1 MCEQGVK
8 RKRGDDGP
16 ARSSDLRPSR
26 WWSLVT
32 DKLTLAGSEPVSYIE
47 IEEEAVS
54 PARKAIVLETAW
66 PLVINGQ
73 HWLTLL
79 CTPTHLEAFVLGFL
93 FNEGI
98 IQGLDDVR
106 SLRIQEAPEA
116 LIEVELRNTEVD
128 LPQHRTLTSGC
139 GGGITFVDMAVR
151 RAPVTSRRQVSVG
164 QLAALM
170 QMLIASVADEYR
182 EVGGFHTSGLSHGR
196 DLAVVVSDIGRHNTL
211 DKIAGECLL
220 RGLPTRDAILL
231 TTGRVSSEMLGKAA
245 RMEVPVVVTRNS
257 PTSLAV
263 ELARAWHV
271 TLVGYARG
279 RRMHVY
285 AGWDRIQQGGG
296 PPPCEDAL

>member
-1 MCEQGVK
+1 MREQGVK
-8 RKRGDDGP
+8 GKGMDNGV
-16 ARSSDLRPSR
+16 ARPSDLRPFR
-26 WWSLVT
+26 WWSFAA
-32 DKLTLAGSEPVSYIE
+32 DKPTIAGSEPVSYIE
-47 IEEEAVS
+47 VEEETFS

-116 LIEVELRNTEVD
+116 LIEVELRDAEVD

-139 GGGITFVDMAVR
+139 GGGITFVDMAVQ
-151 RAPVTSRRQVSVG
+151 RAPVTSKRQVTAD

-170 QMLIASVADEYR
+170 QMLITSVADEYR

-220 RGLPTRDAILL
+220 RGIPTRDAILL

-285 AGWDRIQQGGG
+285 TGWDRIQQEGGKT
-296 PPPCEDAL
+296 PCEGVL